1 MKKYILYPL
10 VILVA
15 MTVIGWKA
23 GHYNEDNDLREISKV
38 YAKYAL
44 DEHPAIAADTDLI
57 AIWKMDQDT
66 DPHNYF
72 VFERYDYYNY
82 VFTYMNREGSNR
94 TYENMGAFFS
104 NIGGTRFLNVRY
116 RNWETNT
123 AGYFFLKVVNADK
136 RGWDMDLALVA
147 DTTLKDITNAKEVRE
162 RIEKNISNPTYFK
175 KPVHFQKI
183 LPLMYCK

>member
-10 VILVA
+10 VLLLEA
-15 MTVIGWKA
+15 TLLAWKA
-23 GHYNEDNDLREISKV
+23 SDRYQDNDLREISKV

-44 DEHPAIAADTDLI
+44 DEHPAIMADTNFI
-57 AIWKMDQDT
+57 AIWKMNEDT

-72 VFERYDYYNY
+72 VLERFDYYNY

-104 NIGGTRFLNVRY
+104 NIGDTRFINVRY
-116 RNWETNT
+116 FNWETNT
-123 AGYFFLKVVNADK
+123 GGYFFLKVVHADS

-147 DTTLKDITNAKEVRE
+147 DTTLKNITSAKEVRE
-162 RIEKNISNPTYFK
+162 RIEKNVNNPSYFK
-175 KPVHFQKI
+175 KPVHFRKI